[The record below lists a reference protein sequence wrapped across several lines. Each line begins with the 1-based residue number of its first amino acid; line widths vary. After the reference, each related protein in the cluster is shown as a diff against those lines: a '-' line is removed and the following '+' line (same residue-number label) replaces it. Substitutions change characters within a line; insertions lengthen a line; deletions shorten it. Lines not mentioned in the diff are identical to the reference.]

1 MTDLFNNAR
10 QLDMLCYDLALG
22 EYPRSA
28 NRARIADLA
37 NGVPPFTSEE
47 VAANNIA
54 VNVNGLDMTRALHN
68 GRSQFA
74 NAFLKPGKYFT
85 CTTDSGDRSK
95 RDEWGTI
102 VTTEIN
108 HHLKRSVQY
117 FESMRAKFALLL
129 LHGISPTVW
138 TSEDKWCPRPL
149 GVDDVLMPSG
159 TELGFDNLPFFV
171 IRRTFTGIE
180 LQKLTRAATRN
191 PGWNMNLVDACLKWI
206 NEQTVQMMGNTFPE
220 IYAPEKVSEDIK
232 EMSRFTAVDQAPR
245 ITTFDIYA
253 WNDQEG
259 EEGWIRR
266 IILDAWSTPT
276 STGIPTTVQIQR
288 NTNGVKGKDKWNDDD
303 FLYNSGTRKVGQS
316 WQNIIGFQF
325 ADLAAIAPFRYHNV
339 RSLGFLLYA
348 PCHLQN
354 RMRCKFNEAVF
365 EALMM
370 YFKVKTEDD
379 VQRALKLNLI
389 NRGFIDET
397 LMPLTAG
404 ERYQVNAG
412 LVELGLQQNA
422 GLISESAGAFSP
434 RQNWSQDRHDKTRY
448 QVMAELQADVAL
460 LGSAVEQAFQYQ
472 TFEDAEI
479 VRRFFKKLSTDP
491 DVRAFQ
497 ASVLKQGVPEDMLEP
512 ARWMTEHERVM
523 GAGNKTV
530 EMQIA
535 EWLMQQR
542 EKYDPDSQRMILKRA
557 TLMITGDAP
566 FSDALVPQK
575 NMEASDSI
583 SFAQL
588 AAGTLMAGLPV
599 APKAGLNQQ
608 EVIVTMLTDLN
619 LLIQKFNQAGGVAPP
634 DKLQGMGAIA
644 QFIQQS
650 IQVLAKDETARQ
662 LVAAF
667 GKALG
672 KAMNE
677 LRAFGQ
683 RLQEQ
688 MQKQA
693 QGGNGNGA
701 GGDPQTAAKAKA
713 VLTLAQVK
721 AKAAATAHAQK
732 TAQRQISW
740 EQQQKQKAQEHQMEM
755 AKDAAQF
762 GMEMR
767 RNRIS
772 SMQE

>member
-1 MTDLFNNAR
+1 
-10 QLDMLCYDLALG
+10 
-22 EYPRSA
+22 
-28 NRARIADLA
+28 
-37 NGVPPFTSEE
+37 
-47 VAANNIA
+47 
-54 VNVNGLDMTRALHN
+54 
-68 GRSQFA
+68 
-74 NAFLKPGKYFT
+74 
-85 CTTDSGDRSK
+85 
-95 RDEWGTI
+95 
-102 VTTEIN
+102 
-108 HHLKRSVQY
+108 
-117 FESMRAKFALLL
+117 
-129 LHGISPTVW
+129 
-138 TSEDKWCPRPL
+138 
-149 GVDDVLMPSG
+149 
-159 TELGFDNLPFFV
+159 
-171 IRRTFTGIE
+171 
-180 LQKLTRAATRN
+180 
-191 PGWNMNLVDACLKWI
+191 
-206 NEQTVQMMGNTFPE
+206 
-220 IYAPEKVSEDIK
+220 
-232 EMSRFTAVDQAPR
+232 
-245 ITTFDIYA
+245 
-253 WNDQEG
+253 
-259 EEGWIRR
+259 
-266 IILDAWSTPT
+266 
-276 STGIPTTVQIQR
+276 
-288 NTNGVKGKDKWNDDD
+288 
-303 FLYNSGTRKVGQS
+303 
-316 WQNIIGFQF
+316 
-325 ADLAAIAPFRYHNV
+325 
-339 RSLGFLLYA
+339 
-348 PCHLQN
+348 
-354 RMRCKFNEAVF
+354 MRCKFNEAVF

-379 VQRALKLNLI
+379 VQRALKLNLV

-397 LMPLTAG
+397 LMPLTAS
-404 ERYQVNAG
+404 ERYQVNSG

-434 RQNWSQDRHDKTRY
+434 RQNWSQDRNEKTRY

-479 VRRFFKKLSTDP
+479 VRRFFKKSSTDP
-491 DVRAFQ
+491 DVRAAQ
-497 ASVLKQGVPEDMLEP
+497 ASMIRQGVPEDMLEP
-512 ARWMTEHERVM
+512 SRWMTEHERVM

-608 EVIVTMLTDLN
+608 EVIVTLLADLN

-683 RLQEQ
+683 RLQAQ
-688 MQKQA
+688 MEKQQ
-693 QGGNGNGA
+693 QGANGNGA
-701 GGDPQTAAKAKA
+701 GGDPQTAAKAQA
-713 VLTLAQVK
+713 VLTLRRLKPRRRRRRTLRELRSVRFPGNSSK
-721 AKAAATAHAQK
+721 NRRRRSIKWKWPRTPLSLGWRCSAT
-732 TAQRQISW
+732 
-740 EQQQKQKAQEHQMEM
+740 
-755 AKDAAQF
+755 
-762 GMEMR
+762 GL
-767 RNRIS
+767 S
-772 SMQE
+772 SIRGEIMPEGW